1 MMTPSRFED
10 LLDRHGPDLAQW
22 PAGERAAADAL
33 LRRAPEMAALLEAD
47 RQLRTVLADGLPG
60 ATAGSGLRA
69 AILSIPLAHPRTLPR
84 RFGLRAWLAGLLRP
98 LSAGMATACAAGA
111 LGFVLGYGQLITL
124 PGLTGTDTA
133 SSEASA
139 SDGELV
145 ASLAFYSPL
154 ETLP

>member
-10 LLDRHGPDLAQW
+10 LLDRHGPDLEQW
-22 PAGERAAADAL
+22 PAAERGAAEAL
-33 LRRAPEMAALLEAD
+33 LRHAPEMAALLEAD
-47 RQLRTVLADGLPG
+47 RQLQAVLSGGLPA

-69 AILSIPLAHPRTLPR
+69 AILSIPLAHPRAAPR
-84 RFGLRAWLAGLLRP
+84 RSGLHPWLAGLLRP
-98 LSAGMATACAAGA
+98 LSASMATACAAGA
-111 LGFVLGYGQLITL
+111 LGFVLGYGQLISL

-133 SSEASA
+133 GSEAGA